1 AVVCCCHGGRCGLAQ
16 GAGYEV
22 MQVDSEGGLS
32 RGRQDGNFKRG
43 AGSQQDEN
51 DSVSCRTTESTRRK
65 FTTRNAN
72 DVGSSAELYLGAMAP
87 YKAERETRKR
97 ATLKLYHRVRKV
109 IASYDDLDNIDSSL
123 ELYICYRTSA
133 GDYRHF
139 PICRRYHPDGRF
151 QYTVD
156 CGQESDESFDTVD
169 KLTEYYQ
176 TFPMMGTKPNG
187 STYFELFPV

>member
-22 MQVDSEGGLS
+22 MPVDAEGGQS
-32 RGRQDGNFKRG
+32 RGRQDGNYKRG
-43 AGSQQDEN
+43 AGQQQDEN

-72 DVGSSAELYLGAMAP
+72 DVGSWAELYLGAMAP
-87 YKAERETRKR
+87 YKAEHETRKR
-97 ATLKLYHRVRKV
+97 ATLKLYHRVTKV

-123 ELYICYRTSA
+123 ELYICYHTSA

-139 PICRRYHPDGRF
+139 PIRRHCHPDGSL

-187 STYFELFPV
+187 TTYFELFPV